1 MSYPIKAVIFDWAGT
16 MVDFGCMAPTDAM
29 IDAFAAHGVAINT
42 ADARR
47 DMGRAK
53 HDHVRAILA
62 DPSVA
67 SAWTAAKGAPPTP
80 ADVDSIYQALEP
92 LIEAAATRCA
102 DLIPGAAALAADLKG
117 LGVKIGS
124 GTGYTR
130 QMMSGILP
138 RAAAQG
144 YAPEVVVCAGE
155 TPSGRPAP
163 LMTWK
168 ALIALDAWPA
178 RACVKVDD
186 ATVGIEEGRLAG
198 CWTIGLAASGNGVGL
213 SPRDYHA
220 LAEPDRLT
228 RVAAAAEQLK
238 SVGADYVVDTV
249 GDLRP
254 VLDAIAAR
262 IAAGERPPGEA
273 MRSALPPSK
282 SVSVTER

>member
-1 MSYPIKAVIFDWAGT
+1 MNHPIKAVIFDWAGT
-16 MVDFGCMAPTDAM
+16 MVDFGCMAPVDAL
-29 IDAFAAHGVAINT
+29 IDAFAAHGVAISA

-53 HDHVRAILA
+53 HDHVWAILRNPA
-62 DPSVA
+62 VA
-67 SAWTAAKGAPPTP
+67 AAWTAAKGAPPAPTDGD
-80 ADVDSIYQALEP
+80 AIYRALEP
-92 LIEAAATRCA
+92 LIEAAAARCA
-102 DLIPGAAALAADLKG
+102 DLIPGVAPLAADLQA

-144 YAPEVVVCAGE
+144 YAPKVVVCAGE

-168 ALIALDAWPA
+168 ALIELDAWPA
-178 RACVKVDD
+178 QACVKVDD
-186 ATVGIEEGRLAG
+186 ATVGVEEGRLAG

-213 SPRDYHA
+213 SLEDYRA
-220 LAEPDRLT
+220 LAEPDRLA

-238 SVGADYVVDTV
+238 AAGADYVIDTV
-249 GDLRP
+249 ADIRP
-254 VLDAIAAR
+254 VLEAVAAR
-262 IAAGERPPGEA
+262 ITAGERPA
-273 MRSALPPSK
+273 A
-282 SVSVTER
+282 